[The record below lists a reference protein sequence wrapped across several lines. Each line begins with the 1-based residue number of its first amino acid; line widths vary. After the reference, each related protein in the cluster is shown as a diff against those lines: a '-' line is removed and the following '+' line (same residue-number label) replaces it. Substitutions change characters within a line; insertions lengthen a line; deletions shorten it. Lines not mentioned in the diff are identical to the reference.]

1 MLFLTLT
8 TSKDTSIAFYTFTYV
23 LREEFSMLSDSLYRV
38 KVLEMLEQTAL
49 KTGGDWRVL
58 LW

>member
-1 MLFLTLT
+1 
-8 TSKDTSIAFYTFTYV
+8 
-23 LREEFSMLSDSLYRV
+23 MLSDSLYRV